1 MPRKPKTDKQDGTAT
16 PLAEDSFKVKD
27 RRHWVV
33 EDDGDQ
39 AEAAPEPARPTILDE
54 YRLRAEE
61 AERKLQ
67 EYIEAFKTFKQEQ
80 ESFRE
85 RMQRDVNRRVEL
97 QFGEL
102 VRTLLESLDNLD
114 LAMSHARDLPAA
126 APLIKGLTLARDR
139 FLASLEQQGVE
150 RVTPEA
156 SPFDPNEAEAVRVD
170 PVDARERDGEV
181 TETLRPGY
189 RLGSL
194 VIRPA
199 RVAVGRYASG
209 SAEGA
214 GD

>member
-1 MPRKPKTDKQDGTAT
+1 MPRKPKTDKQDRTDT
-16 PLAEDSFKVKD
+16 PVAEDSFKVED

-33 EDDGDQ
+33 EDDAEQ
-39 AEAAPEPARPTILDE
+39 AQAASEPARPTILDE

-67 EYIEAFKTFKQEQ
+67 EYIEAFKTFKQEH

-114 LAMSHARDLPAA
+114 LAMSHARDLPEA